1 MTGFNDLLDANA
13 HYAASF
19 TGRPLTGK
27 AQAGVLVLT
36 CMDSRIDPLAILGLR
51 VGDAKIL
58 RTPGAHVTPD
68 ALAGCVLGV
77 HLLGVDRVLVV
88 AHTRCAM
95 ASSDDATL
103 RERVTRASGL
113 DATGLGFG
121 ADVDRLGRLGADVRE
136 LTTHPFIGSF
146 AQVGGF
152 DYDVDTGRLT
162 QVV

>member
-77 HLLGVDRVLVV
+77 HLLGVDRSSSSP
-88 AHTRCAM
+88 TRGAPWHRPTTPPCANASPAPAAWM
-95 ASSDDATL
+95 PQVSASVPTSTDWDGWVPTSASSQP
-103 RERVTRASGL
+103 TRSS
-113 DATGLGFG
+113 
-121 ADVDRLGRLGADVRE
+121 DRSPKSEVS
-136 LTTHPFIGSF
+136 TTTSTPDG
-146 AQVGGF
+146 
-152 DYDVDTGRLT
+152 
-162 QVV
+162 